1 MDHSTY
7 VYMLIFGGLLL
18 LSRLLEHLAEAI
30 KLPGMLLIL
39 VMGLLFP
46 DFLGNNQPIISVT
59 QAESIATLGLV
70 VILFYGGL
78 TTRWSAM
85 RHVLAS
91 GLRMATLGCVITA
104 GTATA
109 LIYGLSYLHLN
120 VPFVPVLKDA
130 TGTLFPADLPLALF
144 LGAMLCSTDATAV
157 LALLRPIASKIP
169 KKLLNLIECE
179 SGFNDP
185 VAVILAGV
193 ALALAKGHLEAPIV
207 LLRNV
212 GLEFAVG
219 GLIGWVGA
227 YLGVV
232 ILRREHYLKPNSG
245 SEAICLSLLMMSAA
259 AAFLCGGSPL
269 LCAYV
274 MGCVISNSD
283 EVDCIIVT
291 EFAIINRASELV
303 VLICLGLVVFPV
315 AVWPVKWYALVIF
328 AITMLSRLLMTF
340 FTLHRAPFKAAEKTF
355 TAFAGLRGAVP
366 IAIALEAAA
375 SPVEWGHL
383 MPAFALAVVLYGLIF
398 QGYFLGGAADILAK
412 ALQGHG
418 DQLTSEQAS

>member
-1 MDHSTY
+1 
-7 VYMLIFGGLLL
+7 
-18 LSRLLEHLAEAI
+18 
-30 KLPGMLLIL
+30 
-39 VMGLLFP
+39 
-46 DFLGNNQPIISVT
+46 
-59 QAESIATLGLV
+59 
-70 VILFYGGL
+70 
-78 TTRWSAM
+78 
-85 RHVLAS
+85 
-91 GLRMATLGCVITA
+91 MATLGCLITA

-120 VPFVPVLKDA
+120 FPFVPVLKDA
-130 TGTLFPADLPLALF
+130 SGTLFPADLPLALF

-169 KKLLNLIECE
+169 NKLLNLIECE

-193 ALALAKGHLEAPIV
+193 ALALAKGRLEAPLI

-219 GLIGWVGA
+219 GLIGWAGA
-227 YLGVV
+227 YLGIL

-375 SPVEWGHL
+375 SPVAWGQL

-398 QGYFLGGAADILAK
+398 QGYFLAGAADILAK
-412 ALQGHG
+412 VLNRNHDLLA
-418 DQLTSEQAS
+418 SEQAS